1 MTHRP
6 FGAVVGAVLA
16 IGTALGAVAIAA
28 PAVAAPGATDVKD
41 PSCVTG
47 DTRALCAEPE
57 RLLDVRIGDVHP
69 TQPSLGYD
77 EVYYKL
83 GRYSTALSKD
93 AVNKKFD
100 DWCEANGQGAAATTS
115 AASTLRDSSSFT
127 CTIPLGS
134 ETADSIAPM
143 KTVVIGPQGALY
155 LTDGHHTL
163 TSFAEDAQGGMDTH
177 VRLRVL
183 GNLSGLTESAF
194 WDAMKANK
202 WTWLRDVDGD
212 AITPAQLPKTVGLA
226 SFEDDRYRSIMYFA
240 RDIGYSADG
249 AVPFQEF
256 YWGTW
261 LRGHADI
268 DVAGWNQDDWDASLA
283 LVKQITQAQ
292 VALAPTD
299 VVDAESGYTASD
311 LSAFTAWNDG
321 KAESKGEWAKLAQPY
336 SSAKPGKLAYMTAYR
351 ATLPPAAT
359 APAAPAAPTATAN
372 GSDVTVR
379 WAAPA
384 DGGSAITGYTVRL
397 SNGLTKTTDAATLS
411 ATFTG
416 LAAGQYTATV
426 TAANAVGASAPSA
439 ASAPVTVEATGT
451 DPGTPGDPGTPDPT
465 TVHGHITVS
474 GALVAG
480 GSVTV
485 AGTGFAANVAGVRV
499 ELHSDPVLL
508 GTVSTDASGAFAL
521 STTIPASVPAGAH
534 SVVVVVN
541 GVQVGTAAVT
551 VAAADSAAVGA
562 QDGDPAE
569 LASTGSTLAAEPFL
583 AATALAALLAGAALV
598 ALRRRAGAGPRAGE

>member
-6 FGAVVGAVLA
+6 LGALVGAVLA

-28 PAVAAPGATDVKD
+28 PAAAVPAGTDIKD
-41 PSCVTG
+41 PSCVAG

-57 RLLDVRIGDVHP
+57 QLLDVRIGDVHP

-100 DWCEANGQGAAATTS
+100 DWCEANGQGAAAATT
-115 AASTLRDSSSFT
+115 AASTLRDSSSFG

-143 KTVVIGPQGALY
+143 KTVVIGPKGALY

-183 GNLSGLTESAF
+183 GNLSGLDDAAF

-202 WTWLRDVDGD
+202 WTWLRDVDGN

-261 LRGHADI
+261 LRAQAGI
-268 DVAGWNQDDWDASLA
+268 DVAGWKQDDWDASLA

-292 VALAPTD
+292 VALAPGD
-299 VVDAESGYTASD
+299 VVDNESGYTAAD

-321 KAESKGEWAKLAQPY
+321 KAETKGEWAKLAQPY

-351 ATLPPAAT
+351 ATLAPSAT
-359 APAAPAAPTATAN
+359 APAAPAAPTATVN
-372 GSDVTVR
+372 GSDVTVS

-384 DGGSAITGYTVRL
+384 DGGSPITGYTVRL
-397 SNGLTKTTDAATLS
+397 SDGTSRTLDAGALSTTFAGLP
-411 ATFTG
+411 
-416 LAAGQYTATV
+416 AGQYTATV
-426 TAANAVGASAPSA
+426 AATNAIGSSPASP
-439 ASAPVTVEATGT
+439 ASAPVTVGAGG
-451 DPGTPGDPGTPDPT
+451 PGTDPGTPDPT
-465 TVHGHITVS
+465 TVHGTVIVT
-474 GALVAG
+474 GDLVAG
-480 GSVTV
+480 GRVTV
-485 AGTGFAANVAGVRV
+485 AGAGFAANVSGVRV

-508 GTVSTDASGAFAL
+508 GTVSTDAAGAFTL
-521 STTIPASVPAGAH
+521 SASIPATVPAGTH
-534 SVVVVVN
+534 RVVVIVN
-541 GVQVGTAAVT
+541 GVQVGAATVA
-551 VAAADSAAVGA
+551 VAAADPAPAATG
-562 QDGDPAE
+562 DGGSEGE
-569 LASTGSTLAAEPFL
+569 LASTGSRMDGSPLLAAGAF
-583 AATALAALLAGAALV
+583 AAVIAGAVIV
-598 ALRRRAGAGPRAGE
+598 ALRRRANAG